1 MTVQKIRVVIPV
13 DLETSKDG
21 IDIWCPNVPG
31 LSAWGKDTSEALR
44 NIDKAF
50 RQYIQHIINHEQPLP
65 KFVVEQISS
74 YIDILVRETST
85 PQRRKRRTFTE
96 MLDVGVAAVA

>member
-31 LSAWGKDTSEALR
+31 VSAWGKDADEALR
-44 NIDKAF
+44 NIVEAF
-50 RQYIQHIINHEQPLP
+50 RLYIQHITNHEQPLP
-65 KFVVEQISS
+65 KFVVEQISPHV
-74 YIDILVRETST
+74 DVLVRETSI
-85 PQRRKRRTFTE
+85 PQNRKRRMFTE